1 MSTEDKRG
9 NKMKE
14 KLKSKRFW
22 ITLVGAVIVLLQAIG
37 LKVDVPA
44 INEIVTAVCSVAIVL
59 GVMIEDTKTKNSE
72 QNESENNEETE

>member
-1 MSTEDKRG
+1 
-9 NKMKE
+9 MKE

-44 INEIVTAVCSVAIVL
+44 VNEIVTAICSIGIVL
-59 GVMIEDTKTKNSE
+59 GVIIEDTKPKNTQES
-72 QNESENNEETE
+72 ESENQEENK

>member
-1 MSTEDKRG
+1 
-9 NKMKE
+9 MKE

>member
-1 MSTEDKRG
+1 
-9 NKMKE
+9 MKE

-44 INEIVTAVCSVAIVL
+44 VNEIVTAICSIGIVL
-59 GVMIEDTKTKNSE
+59 GVIIEDTKPKNS
-72 QNESENNEETE
+72 QDNENENQQENE